1 MILNHY
7 DSGYFLKVPSSTN
20 SNSPSIYNSNH
31 MNSTVLYYCI
41 TSMIMPAKQ
50 DQEIDEIRAAIDKIL
65 KMVDEQSK
73 NLQLTSYR
81 LEQVEKKVDEH
92 TKLLMGDVENPG
104 LLVHLARL
112 EQNQKNNSRLLQLL
126 LTMLGGLYVLLL
138 ATLLH
143 IIF

>member
-1 MILNHY
+1 MVLNHCNKPY
-7 DSGYFLKVPSSTN
+7 LLKVPPSMN
-20 SNSPSIYNSNH
+20 LDSPSIYYTIH
-31 MNSTVLYYCI
+31 MKSIVLYHYPI
-41 TSMIMPAKQ
+41 SMIMPAKQ

-65 KMVDEQSK
+65 KTMDEQSK
-73 NLQLTSYR
+73 NLQLTNYR

-104 LLVHLARL
+104 LLVHIARL

-126 LTMLGGLYVLLL
+126 ITMLGGLYALLL

-143 IIF
+143 LI

>member
-1 MILNHY
+1 
-7 DSGYFLKVPSSTN
+7 
-20 SNSPSIYNSNH
+20 
-31 MNSTVLYYCI
+31 
-41 TSMIMPAKQ
+41 MIMPAKQ

-65 KMVDEQSK
+65 KTMDEQSK
-73 NLQLTSYR
+73 NLQLTNYR

-104 LLVHLARL
+104 LLVHIARL

-126 LTMLGGLYVLLL
+126 ITMLGGLYALLL

-143 IIF
+143 LI

>member
-1 MILNHY
+1 MNL
-7 DSGYFLKVPSSTN
+7 D
-20 SNSPSIYNSNH
+20 SPSIYYTIH
-31 MNSTVLYYCI
+31 MKSIVLYHYPI
-41 TSMIMPAKQ
+41 SMIMPAKQ

-65 KMVDEQSK
+65 KTMDEQSK
-73 NLQLTSYR
+73 NLQLTNYR

-104 LLVHLARL
+104 LLVHIARL

-126 LTMLGGLYVLLL
+126 ITMLGGLYALLL

-143 IIF
+143 LI